1 MLGAMVFVMAD
12 TGRIVRLSE
21 GLCRPDDE
29 AAAVAHMVA
38 FLTAGIR
45 FGTPVP
51 ATRSVK
57 NAAARTL
64 ARQKVQTEEG
74 IAGLPVRHP
83 LRLFHSGKPSMK
95 LLLNAVRPAPEADR
109 SRP

>member
-29 AAAVAHMVA
+29 AAAIAHMVA

-51 ATRSVK
+51 ATGS
-57 NAAARTL
+57 
-64 ARQKVQTEEG
+64 
-74 IAGLPVRHP
+74 
-83 LRLFHSGKPSMK
+83 SGT
-95 LLLNAVRPAPEADR
+95 RPARESPGKKTKR
-109 SRP
+109 KKT